1 MRRQCRRRLNWK
13 ADKRRGSRRTLMP
26 RDDMLLEQTDQR
38 IQPRI
43 GLRLRRRQSV
53 NVARYDLD
61 ELALRLRIGL

>member
-1 MRRQCRRRLNWK
+1 
-13 ADKRRGSRRTLMP
+13 MP